1 MSIQQAIDVK
11 LAPGLL
17 TALRGAKLWAT
28 LQAPTL
34 ISFEDTVVLAPLFYG
49 AAVDDQG
56 TPDAW
61 LINSKD
67 METVTDPDTLYDTS
81 TGKFIFPLVCPNTQL
96 TNGTFAPIVL
106 NNWWTT
112 NFPAAVPADL
122 LYATFILIVKNGP
135 EQAYASLTVHR
146 LPTTV
151 HVATVTEHD
160 P

>member
-1 MSIQQAIDVK
+1 MIQQAIDVK

-17 TALRGAKLWAT
+17 SALRGPKLWAD

-34 ISFEDTVVLAPLFYG
+34 ISFNDDITLLPLFYG

-67 METVTDPDTLYDTS
+67 METVTDLDTVYDTS
-81 TGKFIFPLVCPNTQL
+81 TGKFIFPLVCPNTHL
-96 TNGTFAPIVL
+96 TNGTFAQIVL
-106 NNWWTT
+106 NDWWTT
-112 NFPAAVPADL
+112 NFPSAVSADL
-122 LYATFILIVKNGP
+122 LTATFTLIVKNGT
-135 EQAYASLTVHR
+135 EQAWASLTVHR

-151 HVATVTEHD
+151 LVDTVTERD
-160 P
+160 